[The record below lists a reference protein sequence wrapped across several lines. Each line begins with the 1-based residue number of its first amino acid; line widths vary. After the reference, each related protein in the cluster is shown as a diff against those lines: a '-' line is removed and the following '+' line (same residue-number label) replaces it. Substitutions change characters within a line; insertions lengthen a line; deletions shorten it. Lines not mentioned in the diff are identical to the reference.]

1 MREKVPS
8 TNQGSSLL
16 PSLLFFFYFAA
27 TGCVTPFLN
36 VFYQEK
42 GLSIPQIA
50 ILGALPMG
58 LTLIAAPVWA
68 GIADYFGLHRKIL
81 PLIMFL
87 SIPFMVLIGFFN
99 SFWTLLVVVI
109 LYGICSSPIMS
120 LSDNSVLSFLGSER
134 SRYGHLRL
142 WGSIGWGLSGW
153 LTGVFMERMGPTV
166 AFAAFVIFMAL
177 GGWMAMQMPEP
188 EFKKGI
194 PYWTSLGKVIRDNRW
209 IAFLLGS
216 FLAGTAFMFI
226 SNYFFIFLKN
236 LGAPSGLQGLM
247 VASSVILEL
256 PFFIFS
262 AILIKKF
269 SARSLILFS
278 FVVLIFRLIFSSLL
292 KNPYWGVVVNML
304 HGPFYS
310 TFWAGAVNY
319 ARDIAPR
326 GLGASAQ
333 ALFAASFFGLGG
345 VMGALLG
352 GVLFEQFSPAVMFH
366 VGAGLTLAGLVLFA
380 WLGRQSI
387 GQTIR

>member
-1 MREKVPS
+1 MRKKVPS
-8 TNQGSSLL
+8 TSHISNLS

-27 TGCVTPFLN
+27 TGSVTPFLN
-36 VFYQEK
+36 VFYQDK
-42 GLSIPQIA
+42 GLSIPQIS

-58 LTLIAAPVWA
+58 LTLLAAPVWA

-99 SFWTLLVVVI
+99 TFWTLLVVVI

-153 LTGVFMERMGPTV
+153 LTGVFMECMGPTV
-166 AFAAFVIFMAL
+166 AFTAFVILMAL

-188 EFKKGI
+188 DLEKGD
-194 PYWTSLGKVIRDNRW
+194 PYWTNLGKVIRDNRW
-209 IAFLLGS
+209 ISFLLGS

-226 SNYFFIFLKN
+226 SNYFFIFLKD
-236 LGAPSGLQGLM
+236 LGAPSGLQGLT
-247 VASSVILEL
+247 VASSIILEL

-262 AILIKKF
+262 ANLIKKV
-269 SARSLILFS
+269 SARGLILFS
-278 FVVLIFRLIFSSLL
+278 FIVLILRLLLSSLL
-292 KNPYWGVVVNML
+292 KNPYWGVLVNML

-352 GVLFEQFSPAVMFH
+352 GVLFEQFSPSVMFQ
-366 VGAGLTLAGLVLFA
+366 VGAGLTLIGLILFA
-380 WLGRQSI
+380 RLGRPTS
-387 GQTIR
+387 GQTSD